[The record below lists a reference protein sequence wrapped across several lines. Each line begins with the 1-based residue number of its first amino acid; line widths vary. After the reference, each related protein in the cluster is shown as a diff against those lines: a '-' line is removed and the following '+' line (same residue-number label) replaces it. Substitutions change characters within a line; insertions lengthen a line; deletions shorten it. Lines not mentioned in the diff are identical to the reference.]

1 MLDLR
6 RLNVLR
12 EVARHRSLS
21 AAAASLAYTPSA
33 VSQQLAALER
43 EVGVGLVER
52 GPRGAILTEAG
63 RTLVRHADEIL
74 GRVNA
79 AEAELRALLGLEAG
93 RLRLGAFTTAG
104 AVLVPRAVK
113 AFRDRHPGVDLA
125 LTELDP
131 DEAMRRLAARELD
144 LALVYAFPIVEELPS
159 DGFEY
164 VRLLD
169 DRLYIALPQSH
180 RLAGRRRL
188 NLSEL
193 SDEPWI
199 QGVHRGSTV
208 AVVPAACRAAG
219 FEPRI
224 VFRSDD
230 HMAVQGFVA
239 AGLGIAVVP
248 QVALAT
254 ARRDIVIRPL
264 QVEADVLT
272 RQVLVAMPQ
281 ASYRPPAVAAMVGI
295 LADVCRRF
303 PREARARVNKT

>member
-295 LADVCRRF
+295 LADVCRHF

>member
-6 RLNVLR
+6 RLHMLR
-12 EVARHRSLS
+12 EIARHRSLS

-33 VSQQLAALER
+33 VSQQVAALER
-43 EVGVGLVER
+43 EVGVSLVER
-52 GPRGAILTEAG
+52 GPRGAVLTEAG
-63 RTLVRHADEIL
+63 RLLVRHADAIL

-79 AEAELRALLGLEAG
+79 AEEELRALAGLQTG
-93 RLRLGAFTTAG
+93 HLRVGAFTTAG

-113 AFRDRHPGVDLA
+113 AFRDRHPGVDVE
-125 LTELDP
+125 LTEIDP
-131 DEAMRRLAARELD
+131 EEAMIRLSSRELD
-144 LALVYAFPIVEELPS
+144 LALVYAFPVVEDLPR

-164 VRLLD
+164 VHLLD
-169 DRLYIALPQSH
+169 DRLYVALPESH

-188 NLSEL
+188 KLKEL
-193 SDEPWI
+193 AREAWI

-248 QVALAT
+248 QLALAT
-254 ARRDIVIRPL
+254 ARRDIVIRAL
-264 QVEADVLT
+264 EVEGDLLT
-272 RQVLVAMPQ
+272 RQVGVAM
-281 ASYRPPAVAAMVGI
+281 AAATYRPPGVAAMVAI
-295 LADVCRRF
+295 LGDVCRGLAD
-303 PREARARVNKT
+303 EARARLKRP

>member
-52 GPRGAILTEAG
+52 GPRGATLTEAG